1 MAISLQKGQGVNLRK
16 DTGFDLSRLHIG
28 LGWDVANHQPPY
40 DLDAVAFLLG
50 SNGKVNH
57 LGKMG
62 SNGRPTLEGGDVVF
76 YNSQRH
82 PSGKIW
88 LSGDNRTGS
97 GTGDDEQII
106 VDLDHLPQQYQAILF
121 AVAIFKGK
129 ELGQSFAGVKRAS
142 IRAVDAQGREICR
155 YDIGGRPEN
164 AAHCAM
170 TFAQAKRDSNGG
182 WVFRAM
188 GEFHESDRFIDILKQ
203 YLPY

>member
-1 MAISLQKGQGVNLRK
+1 M
-16 DTGFDLSRLHIG
+16 
-28 LGWDVANHQPPY
+28 
-40 DLDAVAFLLG
+40 
-50 SNGKVNH
+50 
-57 LGKMG
+57 
-62 SNGRPTLEGGDVVF
+62 
-76 YNSQRH
+76 
-82 PSGKIW
+82 
-88 LSGDNRTGS
+88 
-97 GTGDDEQII
+97 
-106 VDLDHLPQQYQAILF
+106 DLDHLPQQYQAILF

-170 TFAQAKRDSNGG
+170 TFARAERDGNGG

>member
-1 MAISLQKGQGVNLRK
+1 M
-16 DTGFDLSRLHIG
+16 
-28 LGWDVANHQPPY
+28 
-40 DLDAVAFLLG
+40 
-50 SNGKVNH
+50 
-57 LGKMG
+57 
-62 SNGRPTLEGGDVVF
+62 
-76 YNSQRH
+76 
-82 PSGKIW
+82 
-88 LSGDNRTGS
+88 
-97 GTGDDEQII
+97 
-106 VDLDHLPQQYQAILF
+106 
-121 AVAIFKGK
+121 AIFKGK

-170 TFAQAKRDSNGG
+170 TFAQAERDSNGG

>member
-57 LGKMG
+57 LGKLG

-76 YNSQRH
+76 YNSQPH

-88 LSGDNRTGS
+88 LNGDNRTGS
-97 GTGDDEQII
+97 GTGDDEQIT
-106 VDLDHLPQQYQAILF
+106 VDLDHLPQQY
-121 AVAIFKGK
+121 
-129 ELGQSFAGVKRAS
+129 
-142 IRAVDAQGREICR
+142 
-155 YDIGGRPEN
+155 
-164 AAHCAM
+164 
-170 TFAQAKRDSNGG
+170 
-182 WVFRAM
+182 
-188 GEFHESDRFIDILKQ
+188 
-203 YLPY
+203 